1 MNKLKCMLWSILIV
15 ICISACGNDTMQY
28 VALEESASAQETE
41 SETQE
46 AEERPQTEETETEE
60 GLIYVYVCGEVAHAG
75 VYTLSDRSRMFD
87 LFEQAGGLTEN
98 AAESYWN
105 QASLLTDGQ
114 MVYVPTK
121 EEAEERQQE
130 GWDVSSNLSENA
142 NTNDT
147 TGKINLNTASL
158 EQLME
163 LPGIGE
169 SKAKAI
175 LSYRETNG
183 GFSAIEEVMNIEGI
197 KEGVFAKMK
206 DYIVVD

>member
-1 MNKLKCMLWSILIV
+1 MNKLKCMLWSIPIV

-28 VALEESASAQETE
+28 VALEETVSTQEAE

-46 AEERPQTEETETEE
+46 AEEKPQAEETKTEE

-75 VYTLSDRSRMFD
+75 VYTLSDGSRMFD
-87 LFEQAGGLTEN
+87 LFELAGGLTEN
-98 AAESYWN
+98 AAENYWN

-130 GWDVSSNLSENA
+130 GWDVSSNVSENA

-183 GFSAIEEVMNIEGI
+183 RFSAIEEVMNIEGI